1 MNTSPAAAVLPLM
14 MGIPDD
20 RMVSVFAGADGV
32 LGYNFLGNSRLAT
45 NLAPRFKQRLL
56 RVFFGPEAPIRMPP
70 ELRRAPLIN
79 AVADPDLSSVALRML
94 RKHVET
100 AGGACFNHPDAVL
113 GTSRDG
119 IAKRLAGIEGVL
131 MPRTIRL
138 RIEEPAD
145 IARAAKQHGLRW
157 PLIVRVA
164 GTHRGSAT
172 ARVGKPSQA
181 KAALRDLPWGGREL
195 YLTEY
200 MDCRD
205 ADGCY
210 RKLRVIVVG
219 GEIFLRHLIIADDW
233 LVHVHDRRV
242 AVAEEEISALANFD
256 TALLPQLRERVCR
269 IADALDMDYF
279 GIDCNLRPDGSLL
292 IFEANAMM
300 DVLNNTSPSP
310 NCWDAPIARI
320 HDALAS
326 LLFDPARWR
335 HPART
340 TEAA

>member
-1 MNTSPAAAVLPLM
+1 MNTSPAAILPLM

-20 RMVSVFAGADGV
+20 RMVSVFARGDGG

-45 NLAPRFKQRLL
+45 HLAPVFKQRLL
-56 RVFFGPEAPIRMPP
+56 RVFFGPEVPIRVPAQ
-70 ELRRAPLIN
+70 LRQGPVIN
-79 AVADPDLSSVALRML
+79 AVADPDISSTALRML
-94 RKHVET
+94 REHVEA
-100 AGGACFNHPDAVL
+100 AGSACFNHPDSVL

-119 IAKRLAGIEGVL
+119 VAEKLANVAGVL

-145 IARAAKQHGLRW
+145 IARAAKQHGMRW

-172 ARVGKPSQA
+172 VKLDKASQA

-200 MDCRD
+200 VECRD

-210 RKLRVIVVG
+210 RKLRLIVVG
-219 GEIFLRHLIIADDW
+219 REIFLRHLIIADDW
-233 LVHVHDRRV
+233 LVHVHDRR
-242 AVAEEEISALANFD
+242 AALAEEEIAALANFD
-256 TALLPQLRERVCR
+256 SELLPQVRERVLR

-279 GIDCNLRPDGSLL
+279 GIDCNLRADGSLL

-326 LLFDPARWR
+326 LLFDTARWR
-335 HPART
+335 HAVRET
-340 TEAA
+340 ATA

>member
-1 MNTSPAAAVLPLM
+1 VNTSPAAILPLM

-20 RMVSVFAGADGV
+20 RMVSVFARGDGG

-45 NLAPRFKQRLL
+45 NLAPPFKQRLL
-56 RVFFGPEAPIRMPP
+56 RVFFGPEVPIRMPAG
-70 ELRRAPLIN
+70 LHRAPVIN
-79 AVADPDLSSVALRML
+79 AVADPDFSSNALRML
-94 RKHVET
+94 RKHVEA

-119 IAKRLAGIEGVL
+119 VAEKLAGIEGVL

-145 IARAAKQHGLRW
+145 IARAAKQHGLHW

-172 ARVGKPSQA
+172 VKLDKASQA
-181 KAALRDLPWGGREL
+181 KAALRDLPWGGRDL

-200 MDCRD
+200 VECRD

-219 GEIFLRHLIIADDW
+219 DEIFLRHLIIADDW
-233 LVHVHDRRV
+233 LVHVHDRR
-242 AVAEEEISALANFD
+242 AALAEEEIAALADFD
-256 TALLPQLRERVCR
+256 TGLLPQVRERVR
-269 IADALDMDYF
+269 AIADALDMDYF

-326 LLFDPARWR
+326 MLFDPTRWR
-335 HPART
+335 HSVHQ
-340 TEAA
+340 AATA